1 MAQRVKIILV
11 DDVDGGVA
19 DETIRF
25 GLDGN
30 NYEIDLSAENAQKFR
45 GAFEEYVTVAR
56 RVTATTR
63 APKRAAAAKGQD
75 TAQIRKWAQENG
87 YKVSSRGR
95 VHADII
101 EAYHKA
107 NS

>member
-11 DDVDGGVA
+11 DDVDGGTA
-19 DETIRF
+19 DETVRF

-30 NYEIDLSAENAQKFR
+30 SYEIDLSAENAQKFR
-45 GAFEEYVTVAR
+45 GALEEYLSVAR
-56 RVTATTR
+56 RVTGGGK
-63 APKRAAAAKGQD
+63 APKRAAAKSQD
-75 TAQIRKWAQENG
+75 TAQIRKWALDNG

-107 NS
+107 IS

>member
-11 DDVDGGVA
+11 DDVDGGTA

-25 GLDGN
+25 GLDGS

-45 GAFEEYVTVAR
+45 DSFQEYVAVAR
-56 RVTATTR
+56 RVTTAGRT
-63 APKRAAAAKGQD
+63 PKRAAAKGQD
-75 TAQIRKWAQENG
+75 TAQIRKWALDNG

>member
-45 GAFEEYVTVAR
+45 GAFEEYITVAR
-56 RVTATTR
+56 RVTSTTR
-63 APKRAAAAKGQD
+63 APKRAAAKGQD